1 MPKLDGTHLP
11 QRLAQ
16 RLADLR
22 ADKEVAARDIR
33 VLLSKDQQAAMDTAW
48 VEQQLLRKG
57 KRARTKEEELAL
69 GWKSKRDIH
78 IEAYEKALAEAEGAV
93 LDELHRLQLE
103 ASKRQ
108 MQIYMTTMKSALAEG
123 KERYVAKN
131 LANNDLTR
139 AGLRRMD
146 GQIVGHQ
153 SPRDREV
160 WEMESQILQT
170 AKNDR
175 TPENLEPTP
184 LLEEQ
189 EKAAREKMR
198 KRGS

>member
-69 GWKSKRDIH
+69 GW
-78 IEAYEKALAEAEGAV
+78 
-93 LDELHRLQLE
+93 
-103 ASKRQ
+103 
-108 MQIYMTTMKSALAEG
+108 
-123 KERYVAKN
+123 N
-131 LANNDLTR
+131 
-139 AGLRRMD
+139 GL
-146 GQIVGHQ
+146 
-153 SPRDREV
+153 
-160 WEMESQILQT
+160 
-170 AKNDR
+170 
-175 TPENLEPTP
+175 
-184 LLEEQ
+184 
-189 EKAAREKMR
+189 
-198 KRGS
+198 

>member
-57 KRARTKEEELAL
+57 KRGRTKEEELAL

-93 LDELHRLQLE
+93 LD
-103 ASKRQ
+103 
-108 MQIYMTTMKSALAEG
+108 
-123 KERYVAKN
+123 
-131 LANNDLTR
+131 
-139 AGLRRMD
+139 
-146 GQIVGHQ
+146 
-153 SPRDREV
+153 
-160 WEMESQILQT
+160 
-170 AKNDR
+170 
-175 TPENLEPTP
+175 
-184 LLEEQ
+184 
-189 EKAAREKMR
+189 
-198 KRGS
+198 